1 MAIVQ
6 TEAYWKEQEQK
17 LIEKLNNI
25 DLSSSTTRI
34 YCLGDCYTYGTGI
47 KSWMNYPNKLQYELG
62 KNYEVY
68 NLGRTMITM
77 ATILEY
83 NNLFSKIT
91 EDKNSIVILWAGTND
106 IALKDDVNMVY
117 HYFSSYCKKLKEH
130 DIITIGITML
140 PRIIKELNIEP
151 LRILFNRVIY
161 ENRKEYA
168 DYILDV
174 SKITEIGIEQ
184 TPKYYLMYETHL
196 NEEGYE
202 FIYNPLA
209 NLIKIMNYKMW

>member
-25 DLSSSTTRI
+25 DLSSNTTRI

-106 IALKDDVNMVY
+106 IALKDDVDMVY
-117 HYFSSYCKKLKEH
+117 HYFSSYCKKLREC

-140 PRIIKELNIEP
+140 PRIVRGLNIEP
-151 LRILFNRVIY
+151 LRILFNRIIY

-184 TPKYYLMYETHL
+184 TPKYYLMDETHL

>member
-83 NNLFSKIT
+83 DNLFSKIT

-117 HYFSSYCKKLKEH
+117 HYFSSYCKKLKECG
-130 DIITIGITML
+130 IITIGITML
-140 PRIIKELNIEP
+140 PRIVRGLNIES
-151 LRILFNRVIY
+151 LRILFNKVNY
-161 ENRKEYA
+161 ENRKEYT

-184 TPKYYLMYETHL
+184 TPKYYLMDETHL